1 MQPRVLAVAAHPDDE
16 TYGLGGTIRRH
27 VLDGAG
33 VSVLFLTDGVR
44 ARHDG
49 TELQQAAARR
59 ACACLGVDDVR
70 FADMPDQ
77 RLDALALIDVVRP
90 ISEAVKDLRPSIVY
104 THHRGDTNQDHRTV
118 FSATMVAVRPFG
130 DNPVE
135 QVLCYEVASSTEWA
149 APASDS
155 AFLPNVFVDIN
166 DTLDEKL
173 RAVEA
178 YRDTFMPEV
187 MEFPHPRSP
196 EAVRVYAHSRGVSV
210 GMVAAEAFALV
221 RGLRR

>member
-1 MQPRVLAVAAHPDDE
+1 MQTRVLAVAAHPDDE

-27 VLDGAG
+27 VVDGEA

-44 ARHDG
+44 ARHNA
-49 TELQQAAARR
+49 TEQQQAAARR

-77 RLDALALIDVVRP
+77 RLDVLALIDIVRP
-90 ISEAVKDLRPSIVY
+90 ISEAVNDLRPSIVY
-104 THHRGDTNQDHRTV
+104 THHRGDTNQDHRAV

-149 APASDS
+149 APVSDS
-155 AFLPNVFVDIN
+155 AFLPNVFVNIN

-173 RAVEA
+173 RAVDA

>member
-1 MQPRVLAVAAHPDDE
+1 MQTRVLAVAAHPDDE

-27 VLDGAG
+27 VLGGEA

-44 ARHDG
+44 ARHNA
-49 TELQQAAARR
+49 TEQQQAAARR
-59 ACACLGVDDVR
+59 ACACLGVEDVR

-77 RLDALALIDVVRP
+77 RLDALALIDIVRP
-90 ISEAVKDLRPSIVY
+90 ISEAVNDLRPSMVY
-104 THHRGDTNQDHRTV
+104 THHRGDTTQDHRAV

-130 DNPVE
+130 ANPVE

-149 APASDS
+149 PPLSDS

-187 MEFPHPRSP
+187 TEFPHPRSP